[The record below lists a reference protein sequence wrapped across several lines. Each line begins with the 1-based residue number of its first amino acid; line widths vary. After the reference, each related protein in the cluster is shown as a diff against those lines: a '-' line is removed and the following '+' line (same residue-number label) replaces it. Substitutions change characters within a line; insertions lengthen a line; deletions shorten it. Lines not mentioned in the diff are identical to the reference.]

1 MPTYEIFGYKNGGS
15 PLVCDTGGIGRLPGT
30 DGIGMLVARAELIG
44 MLTLL
49 NGCANETAELTEKTL
64 TSNTNAK
71 TKMLCLMHNQLGK
84 TFKKRQRYGAVFITP
99 A

>member
-1 MPTYEIFGYKNGGS
+1 MPTYEIFGYKNGGF

-44 MLTLL
+44 MLTPLI
-49 NGCANETAELTEKTL
+49 GCANETAELTEKTL

-71 TKMLCLMHNQLGK
+71 TKMLCLMPH
-84 TFKKRQRYGAVFITP
+84 
-99 A
+99 